1 MPREDDATDVSSSG
15 SEETK
20 RNRAIRKWHP
30 HFLDQEGSGSDQ
42 DQQTASA
49 GIWGN
54 FSESVRSQ
62 ESDQDQDQELENQ
75 MEIAPSRKETREEIL
90 KGCWSSDES
99 MDSTTGYGQGQP
111 ASTQENEFS
120 TSQDLFERT
129 LAGPALEISQETWD
143 DYYNNVISGKE
154 VQKYNL

>member
-30 HFLDQEGSGSDQ
+30 HFVDQEGSGSDQ

-62 ESDQDQDQELENQ
+62 ESDQDQELENQ

-120 TSQDLFERT
+120 TSQDLFELS
-129 LAGPALEISQETWD
+129 LAPAPEISQETWD
-143 DYYNNVISGKE
+143 DYYNNLFNIRKRSPKI
-154 VQKYNL
+154 

>member
-62 ESDQDQDQELENQ
+62 ESDQEQDQELENQ

-99 MDSTTGYGQGQP
+99 MDSTTGYGQGQEKK
-111 ASTQENEFS
+111 SKNITCKTKNYLGLLELVKNKKDE
-120 TSQDLFERT
+120 T
-129 LAGPALEISQETWD
+129 LLQLHT
-143 DYYNNVISGKE
+143 
-154 VQKYNL
+154 

>member
-1 MPREDDATDVSSSG
+1 MSVAQDQKKQNERQ
-15 SEETK
+15 
-20 RNRAIRKWHP
+20 RAIQRWHP
-30 HFLDQEGSGSDQ
+30 QFLDQEASGSDQ

-120 TSQDLFERT
+120 TSQDLFERA
-129 LAGPALEISQETWD
+129 LARPAPEISQETWD
-143 DYYNNVISGKE
+143 DYYNNLFNIRKRSPKI
-154 VQKYNL
+154 

>member
-20 RNRAIRKWHP
+20 KYKALRRWHP
-30 HFLDQEGSGSDQ
+30 QFLDQEASGSDQ

-120 TSQDLFERT
+120 TSQDLFELS
-129 LAGPALEISQETWD
+129 LAPAPEISQETWD
-143 DYYNNVISGKE
+143 DYYNNLFNIRKRSPKI
-154 VQKYNL
+154 

>member
-1 MPREDDATDVSSSG
+1 MSVAQDQKKQN
-15 SEETK
+15 K
-20 RNRAIRKWHP
+20 RQRAIQRWHP
-30 HFLDQEGSGSDQ
+30 QFLDQEASGSDQ

-120 TSQDLFERT
+120 TSQDLFE
-129 LAGPALEISQETWD
+129 LALARPAPEISQETWD
-143 DYYNNVISGKE
+143 DYYNNLFNIRKRSPKI
-154 VQKYNL
+154 